1 MTEHSPLHG
10 VRVIEAASWA
20 GAYAGKLLAEA
31 GADVLRIVP
40 PGGDPLAAEPPF
52 FGDSAVSIQETWY
65 NLGKRAVA
73 LDLTSLAGREAL
85 VGLLAG
91 ADILL
96 EDWAP
101 GAEPLSAREFQ
112 AGLVR
117 VSLTHAGCN
126 VPRLHANDL
135 VGNAL
140 SGGASV
146 TGDASTAPITG
157 YGNQTYRDTSRSN
170 RAYAD
175 GFKAGQEQRRSVAST
190 PAGNADF
197 QSGYR
202 DGYDRQ
208 PYRDKNRRNK
218 SYADG
223 FKAGQADRE
232 RGVSPSQ
239 RPVAGAASGRPRSLV
254 GRNADMVGWRAN
266 WEQAHP

>member
-1 MTEHSPLHG
+1 MVRMTSRVRLSVGG
-10 VRVIEAASWA
+10 VLVSLAALASA
-20 GAYAGKLLAEA
+20 GMPADTSGHAVPSRERTDAVVLAAGS
-31 GADVLRIVP
+31 GADYDQGYR
-40 PGGDPLAAEPPF
+40 D
-52 FGDSAVSIQETWY
+52 
-65 NLGKRAVA
+65 
-73 LDLTSLAGREAL
+73 
-85 VGLLAG
+85 
-91 ADILL
+91 
-96 EDWAP
+96 
-101 GAEPLSAREFQ
+101 
-112 AGLVR
+112 
-117 VSLTHAGCN
+117 
-126 VPRLHANDL
+126 
-135 VGNAL
+135 
-140 SGGASV
+140 
-146 TGDASTAPITG
+146 G
-157 YGNQTYRDTSRSN
+157 YGNQALRDKNRSN

-254 GRNADMVGWRAN
+254 GHNADDLETDMQAIGYTWRAGTMKGRESHTTWRGSSDN
-266 WEQAHP
+266 QCVRAIARGGKVASVTDVEASNCR

>member
-1 MTEHSPLHG
+1 MTSRVRLG
-10 VRVIEAASWA
+10 V
-20 GAYAGKLLAEA
+20 GA
-31 GADVLRIVP
+31 V
-40 PGGDPLAAEPPF
+40 
-52 FGDSAVSIQETWY
+52 
-65 NLGKRAVA
+65 
-73 LDLTSLAGREAL
+73 L
-85 VGLLAG
+85 VGLSALASAGMPGETSGRGVVLAATSG
-91 ADILL
+91 ADY
-96 EDWAP
+96 DQ
-101 GAEPLSAREFQ
+101 GYR
-112 AGLVR
+112 
-117 VSLTHAGCN
+117 
-126 VPRLHANDL
+126 D
-135 VGNAL
+135 
-140 SGGASV
+140 
-146 TGDASTAPITG
+146 G

-202 DGYDRQ
+202 DGYDRE

-254 GRNADMVGWRAN
+254 GRNADDLETDMRAIGYTWRAGTMKGRESHTTWRGSSDN
-266 WEQAHP
+266 QCVRAIARGGKVASVTDVEASNCR